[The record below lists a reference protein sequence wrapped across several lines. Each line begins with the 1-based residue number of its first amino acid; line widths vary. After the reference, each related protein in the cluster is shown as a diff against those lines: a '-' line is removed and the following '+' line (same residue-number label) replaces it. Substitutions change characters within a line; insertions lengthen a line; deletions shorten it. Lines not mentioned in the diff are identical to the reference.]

1 MKQIATR
8 LTALLLALV
17 MTTTLALAANK
28 SGYSDVPDK
37 NWASQSI
44 AQCKQYNLLQ
54 GIGGGKF
61 GLGQKMTR
69 AAYAAALCRLTG
81 WKTVTP
87 EKGSYTDN
95 QNAKKWYYSAIETA
109 SAHDVFSGHST
120 TCRPNDPI
128 TREEMA
134 AMTVRALGYST
145 LSGTVQDECP
155 FTDVSTNPGYITLAW
170 RMGLVVGMN
179 LTTFAP
185 KNDTTREQAAAVLL
199 RAYHGLKAKVS
210 VTSVSA
216 APSGAVPAGSL
227 TGTSGAVPL
236 SPRAAVEQVYDAAV
250 KAGKGGSVVINAV
263 PAAQSVKSGKVGA
276 LRELT
281 QDELSA
287 YLNDSTVQKAHSN
300 RFDSS
305 YLLCKEKDGSTIV
318 VWYESEAN
326 IAEKTELCALLGI
339 GGLVRSVYVVELAM
353 PVMTQTVVAAAEY
366 GADEQLAAQGAALVD
381 TAMQGLL
388 GAVAGWLGPD
398 TTLYMANSFAGS
410 HAAVADGSAAIAVIG
425 GADGPTAIFV
435 TSAYDA
441 QAMWGLAVKVFSN
454 VLVIL
459 LNYVFSKLIIF
470 KNRK

>member
-54 GIGGGKF
+54 GIGNGKF

-69 AAYAAALCRLTG
+69 AAYAAALCRLMG

-95 QNAKKWYYSAIETA
+95 QDAKKWYYSAIETA
-109 SAHDVFSGHST
+109 SAHDVFSGHNT

-199 RAYHGLKAKVS
+199 RAYNGLKAKVS

-216 APSGAVPAGSL
+216 APSGAVPAESL

-236 SPRAAVEQVYDAAV
+236 SPRAAIEQVYDAAV

-263 PAAQSVKSGKVGA
+263 PAAQSVKGGKVGA

-287 YLNDSTVQKAHSN
+287 YLNDSAVQKSHSN

-318 VWYESEAN
+318 VWYESEAD
-326 IAEKTELCALLGI
+326 IAEKTELCKLLGI
-339 GGLVRSVYVVELAM
+339 KTVYVL
-353 PVMTQTVVAAAEY
+353 
-366 GADEQLAAQGAALVD
+366 
-381 TAMQGLL
+381 
-388 GAVAGWLGPD
+388 
-398 TTLYMANSFAGS
+398 
-410 HAAVADGSAAIAVIG
+410 
-425 GADGPTAIFV
+425 
-435 TSAYDA
+435 
-441 QAMWGLAVKVFSN
+441 K
-454 VLVIL
+454 
-459 LNYVFSKLIIF
+459 
-470 KNRK
+470 

>member
-69 AAYAAALCRLTG
+69 AAYAAALCRLMG

-210 VTSVSA
+210 VTSMSA
-216 APSGAVPAGSL
+216 APSGAVPVESL

-250 KAGKGGSVVINAV
+250 KAGKGG
-263 PAAQSVKSGKVGA
+263 A

-287 YLNDSTVQKAHSN
+287 YLNDSTVQKSHSN

-305 YLLCKEKDGSTIV
+305 YLLCKEKDGSTTV
-318 VWYESEAN
+318 VWYESEVD

-339 GGLVRSVYVVELAM
+339 KNVYVL
-353 PVMTQTVVAAAEY
+353 
-366 GADEQLAAQGAALVD
+366 
-381 TAMQGLL
+381 
-388 GAVAGWLGPD
+388 
-398 TTLYMANSFAGS
+398 
-410 HAAVADGSAAIAVIG
+410 
-425 GADGPTAIFV
+425 
-435 TSAYDA
+435 
-441 QAMWGLAVKVFSN
+441 K
-454 VLVIL
+454 
-459 LNYVFSKLIIF
+459 
-470 KNRK
+470 

>member
-1 MKQIATR
+1 MKQIVTR

-69 AAYAAALCRLTG
+69 AAYAAALCRLMG
-81 WKTVTP
+81 WQMLTP

-95 QNAKKWYYSAIETA
+95 QDAKKWYYSAIETA

-185 KNDTTREQAAAVLL
+185 KNDTTREQAATAS
-199 RAYHGLKAKVS
+199 RPE
-210 VTSVSA
+210 SA
-216 APSGAVPAGSL
+216 
-227 TGTSGAVPL
+227 
-236 SPRAAVEQVYDAAV
+236 
-250 KAGKGGSVVINAV
+250 
-263 PAAQSVKSGKVGA
+263 
-276 LRELT
+276 
-281 QDELSA
+281 
-287 YLNDSTVQKAHSN
+287 
-300 RFDSS
+300 
-305 YLLCKEKDGSTIV
+305 
-318 VWYESEAN
+318 
-326 IAEKTELCALLGI
+326 
-339 GGLVRSVYVVELAM
+339 
-353 PVMTQTVVAAAEY
+353 
-366 GADEQLAAQGAALVD
+366 
-381 TAMQGLL
+381 
-388 GAVAGWLGPD
+388 
-398 TTLYMANSFAGS
+398 
-410 HAAVADGSAAIAVIG
+410 
-425 GADGPTAIFV
+425 
-435 TSAYDA
+435 
-441 QAMWGLAVKVFSN
+441 
-454 VLVIL
+454 
-459 LNYVFSKLIIF
+459 
-470 KNRK
+470 

>member
-1 MKQIATR
+1 MKQIMTR

-54 GIGGGKF
+54 GIGNGKF

-69 AAYAAALCRLTG
+69 AAYAAALCRLMG
-81 WKTVTP
+81 WQTATP

-199 RAYHGLKAKVS
+199 RAYNGLKAKVS
-210 VTSVSA
+210 MTSVSA
-216 APSGAVPAGSL
+216 APSGAVPVESL

-236 SPRAAVEQVYDAAV
+236 SPR
-250 KAGKGGSVVINAV
+250 SVVINAV
-263 PAAQSVKSGKVGA
+263 PAAQSVKGGKVGA

-287 YLNDSTVQKAHSN
+287 YLSDSTVQKSRSN

-318 VWYESEAN
+318 VWYESEAD
-326 IAEKTELCALLGI
+326 IAEKTELCKLLGI
-339 GGLVRSVYVVELAM
+339 KTVYVL
-353 PVMTQTVVAAAEY
+353 
-366 GADEQLAAQGAALVD
+366 
-381 TAMQGLL
+381 
-388 GAVAGWLGPD
+388 
-398 TTLYMANSFAGS
+398 
-410 HAAVADGSAAIAVIG
+410 
-425 GADGPTAIFV
+425 
-435 TSAYDA
+435 
-441 QAMWGLAVKVFSN
+441 K
-454 VLVIL
+454 
-459 LNYVFSKLIIF
+459 
-470 KNRK
+470 

>member
-17 MTTTLALAANK
+17 MTTTLAFAANK

-44 AQCKQYNLLQ
+44 AQCRQYNLLQ
-54 GIGGGKF
+54 GIGNGKF

-69 AAYAAALCRLTG
+69 AAYAAALCRLMG

-185 KNDTTREQAAAVLL
+185 KNDTTREQAAAV
-199 RAYHGLKAKVS
+199 
-210 VTSVSA
+210 
-216 APSGAVPAGSL
+216 
-227 TGTSGAVPL
+227 
-236 SPRAAVEQVYDAAV
+236 EQVYDAAV

-263 PAAQSVKSGKVGA
+263 PAAQSVKGGKVGA

-287 YLNDSTVQKAHSN
+287 YLNDSTVQKSHSN

-339 GGLVRSVYVVELAM
+339 KNVYVL
-353 PVMTQTVVAAAEY
+353 
-366 GADEQLAAQGAALVD
+366 
-381 TAMQGLL
+381 
-388 GAVAGWLGPD
+388 
-398 TTLYMANSFAGS
+398 
-410 HAAVADGSAAIAVIG
+410 
-425 GADGPTAIFV
+425 
-435 TSAYDA
+435 
-441 QAMWGLAVKVFSN
+441 K
-454 VLVIL
+454 
-459 LNYVFSKLIIF
+459 
-470 KNRK
+470 

>member
-69 AAYAAALCRLTG
+69 AAYAAALCRLMG

-216 APSGAVPAGSL
+216 APSGAVPAESL

-236 SPRAAVEQVYDAAV
+236 SP
-250 KAGKGGSVVINAV
+250 
-263 PAAQSVKSGKVGA
+263 
-276 LRELT
+276 
-281 QDELSA
+281 
-287 YLNDSTVQKAHSN
+287 
-300 RFDSS
+300 
-305 YLLCKEKDGSTIV
+305 
-318 VWYESEAN
+318 
-326 IAEKTELCALLGI
+326 
-339 GGLVRSVYVVELAM
+339 
-353 PVMTQTVVAAAEY
+353 
-366 GADEQLAAQGAALVD
+366 
-381 TAMQGLL
+381 
-388 GAVAGWLGPD
+388 
-398 TTLYMANSFAGS
+398 
-410 HAAVADGSAAIAVIG
+410 
-425 GADGPTAIFV
+425 
-435 TSAYDA
+435 
-441 QAMWGLAVKVFSN
+441 
-454 VLVIL
+454 
-459 LNYVFSKLIIF
+459 
-470 KNRK
+470 

>member
-1 MKQIATR
+1 MKQIAAR

-54 GIGGGKF
+54 GIGNGKF

-69 AAYAAALCRLTG
+69 AAYAAALCRLMG

-216 APSGAVPAGSL
+216 APSGAVPAASW
-227 TGTSGAVPL
+227 
-236 SPRAAVEQVYDAAV
+236 
-250 KAGKGGSVVINAV
+250 
-263 PAAQSVKSGKVGA
+263 
-276 LRELT
+276 LR
-281 QDELSA
+281 SA
-287 YLNDSTVQKAHSN
+287 
-300 RFDSS
+300 
-305 YLLCKEKDGSTIV
+305 
-318 VWYESEAN
+318 
-326 IAEKTELCALLGI
+326 
-339 GGLVRSVYVVELAM
+339 
-353 PVMTQTVVAAAEY
+353 
-366 GADEQLAAQGAALVD
+366 
-381 TAMQGLL
+381 
-388 GAVAGWLGPD
+388 
-398 TTLYMANSFAGS
+398 
-410 HAAVADGSAAIAVIG
+410 
-425 GADGPTAIFV
+425 
-435 TSAYDA
+435 
-441 QAMWGLAVKVFSN
+441 
-454 VLVIL
+454 
-459 LNYVFSKLIIF
+459 
-470 KNRK
+470 

>member
-1 MKQIATR
+1 
-8 LTALLLALV
+8 
-17 MTTTLALAANK
+17 
-28 SGYSDVPDK
+28 
-37 NWASQSI
+37 
-44 AQCKQYNLLQ
+44 
-54 GIGGGKF
+54 
-61 GLGQKMTR
+61 
-69 AAYAAALCRLTG
+69 
-81 WKTVTP
+81 
-87 EKGSYTDN
+87 
-95 QNAKKWYYSAIETA
+95 
-109 SAHDVFSGHST
+109 
-120 TCRPNDPI
+120 
-128 TREEMA
+128 
-134 AMTVRALGYST
+134 MTVRALGYST

-216 APSGAVPAGSL
+216 APSGAVPAESL

-263 PAAQSVKSGKVGA
+263 PAAQSVKGGKVGA

-287 YLNDSTVQKAHSN
+287 YLDDSVVQKSRSS

-339 GGLVRSVYVVELAM
+339 KNVYVL
-353 PVMTQTVVAAAEY
+353 
-366 GADEQLAAQGAALVD
+366 
-381 TAMQGLL
+381 
-388 GAVAGWLGPD
+388 
-398 TTLYMANSFAGS
+398 
-410 HAAVADGSAAIAVIG
+410 
-425 GADGPTAIFV
+425 
-435 TSAYDA
+435 
-441 QAMWGLAVKVFSN
+441 K
-454 VLVIL
+454 
-459 LNYVFSKLIIF
+459 
-470 KNRK
+470 

>member
-69 AAYAAALCRLTG
+69 AAYAAALCRLMG
-81 WKTVTP
+81 WKTVTS
-87 EKGSYTDN
+87 EKGSFTDN
-95 QNAKKWYYSAIETA
+95 QDTKKWYFSAIETA
-109 SAHDVFSGHST
+109 SAHDVFPSHST
-120 TCRPNDPI
+120 TCRPNDAI

-145 LSGTVQDECP
+145 LAGIVADADAQPAQSGVSGFAGLTGTIGKNCP
-155 FTDVSTNPGYITLAW
+155 FGDCTTNRGYIALAY
-170 RMGLVVGMN
+170 RMGIMTGVN
-179 LTTFAP
+179 KYNFDP
-185 KNDTTREQAAAVLL
+185 KGAATREQTAAVLL
-199 RAYHGLKAKVS
+199 RAYNGLKAKVS

-216 APSGAVPAGSL
+216 APSGAVPVESL

-287 YLNDSTVQKAHSN
+287 YLNDSAVQKSRSN

-318 VWYESEAN
+318 VWYESEAD
-326 IAEKTELCALLGI
+326 IAEKTKLCALLGI
-339 GGLVRSVYVVELAM
+339 KNVYVL
-353 PVMTQTVVAAAEY
+353 
-366 GADEQLAAQGAALVD
+366 
-381 TAMQGLL
+381 
-388 GAVAGWLGPD
+388 
-398 TTLYMANSFAGS
+398 
-410 HAAVADGSAAIAVIG
+410 
-425 GADGPTAIFV
+425 
-435 TSAYDA
+435 
-441 QAMWGLAVKVFSN
+441 K
-454 VLVIL
+454 
-459 LNYVFSKLIIF
+459 
-470 KNRK
+470 

>member
-1 MKQIATR
+1 MKQIMTR

-54 GIGGGKF
+54 GIGNGKF

-69 AAYAAALCRLTG
+69 AAYAAALCRLMG
-81 WKTVTP
+81 WQTATP

-95 QNAKKWYYSAIETA
+95 QDAKKWYYSAIETA

-199 RAYHGLKAKVS
+199 RAYQRPQG
-210 VTSVSA
+210 
-216 APSGAVPAGSL
+216 
-227 TGTSGAVPL
+227 
-236 SPRAAVEQVYDAAV
+236 
-250 KAGKGGSVVINAV
+250 
-263 PAAQSVKSGKVGA
+263 QSQRDERERGA
-276 LRELT
+276 LR
-281 QDELSA
+281 
-287 YLNDSTVQKAHSN
+287 
-300 RFDSS
+300 R
-305 YLLCKEKDGSTIV
+305 
-318 VWYESEAN
+318 
-326 IAEKTELCALLGI
+326 
-339 GGLVRSVYVVELAM
+339 
-353 PVMTQTVVAAAEY
+353 
-366 GADEQLAAQGAALVD
+366 GAG
-381 TAMQGLL
+381 
-388 GAVAGWLGPD
+388 
-398 TTLYMANSFAGS
+398 
-410 HAAVADGSAAIAVIG
+410 
-425 GADGPTAIFV
+425 
-435 TSAYDA
+435 
-441 QAMWGLAVKVFSN
+441 
-454 VLVIL
+454 
-459 LNYVFSKLIIF
+459 
-470 KNRK
+470 